1 MLGYPIILKRDT
13 NGQLMVRFPDIPE
26 ALSAGDDETHALAMG
41 REAFITA
48 LDFYFDD
55 RRLVPQPS
63 RPKRGQK
70 VVFLPA
76 RVAAKML
83 LHNAMVEQGVRKA
96 ELARRIGVAPP
107 NIELLLNPRY
117 ASKIEQVE
125 AALAALGKRLVVETV

>member
-83 LHNAMVEQGVRKA
+83 LHNAMVEQGVKKA

-107 NIELLLNPRY
+107 NIERLLNPRY
-117 ASKIEQVE
+117 ASKIEPVE

>member
-1 MLGYPIILKRDT
+1 MLGYPVVLKRDT
-13 NGQLMVRFPDIPE
+13 NRQLIVRFPDIPE
-26 ALSAGDDETHALAMG
+26 ALSAGDDEAHALAMG
-41 REAFITA
+41 REALITA

-76 RVAAKML
+76 RVAAKVL
-83 LHNAMVEQGVRKA
+83 LHNAMVEQGVKKA
-96 ELARRIGVAPP
+96 ELARRVGMAPP
-107 NIELLLNPRY
+107 NVERLLDPRY

>member
-1 MLGYPIILKRDT
+1 MLGYPVVLKRDT

-26 ALSAGDDETHALAMG
+26 ALSAGDDEADALVMG
-41 REAFITA
+41 REALITA

-63 RPKRGQK
+63 HPKRGQK
-70 VVFLPA
+70 LVFLPA
-76 RVAAKML
+76 RIAAKVL

-107 NIELLLNPRY
+107 NIERLLNPRY

-125 AALAALGKRLVVETV
+125 TALAALGKRLVVETV